1 VGTETEAPGRPARR
15 LPLSRVRKGAAWAA
29 GILLVGALLMFCYL
43 RTAGTVPLLSDGA
56 GNALQ
61 AWQML
66 HGNVLLHGW
75 WATDV
80 SFYTTEL
87 PELTL
92 IEVFTGLRPE
102 VVHIGVALT
111 YTILV
116 LLAAYAARGRARGP
130 EGAVRALIAGGIM
143 LAPQP
148 GAATWILQSSPD
160 HVGTAVPVLI
170 VLLVLDRA
178 PRRCGTISRWY
189 VPVLTAVLLAWG
201 IVGDPLVEV
210 IGSAAL
216 AVACLVRIVPR
227 VRNLRAAGY
236 ELALLGAAAVSLVL
250 ARAADW
256 LIPHLGGFGVTAA
269 RQAILAP
276 PVVTGNLPLGWQSVL
291 AIFGADY
298 PDASGARDTAFAFV
312 HLAGVALVLAAAV
325 VAVWQLVRR
334 LFRPP
339 PAVGGV
345 VPRGVVSGGAVPG
358 GVVPGGAVFGGAGG
372 GGGSPAR
379 DDALMADVLV
389 IASVANVA
397 AFLLVFRL
405 QNIYTAHEIGPVLT
419 FGAVLAGRIFGGPL
433 VRAGS
438 WKTGSPRWRRA
449 GRVAQGAAAALL
461 VCYAV
466 MLGSAADRS
475 QPPPDNVSLAAWLTG
490 HGLRHGL
497 AAYWQGNDV
506 RLETSDRVQLLTVVP
521 GRGGLTP
528 RRWESQLA
536 LFDPATHTANF
547 VVVVPGG
554 RVTQQEAVAVFG
566 SPARVY
572 RQPGFTVLVWNKNL
586 LKQLGAP
593 VS

>member
-1 VGTETEAPGRPARR
+1 
-15 LPLSRVRKGAAWAA
+15 
-29 GILLVGALLMFCYL
+29 
-43 RTAGTVPLLSDGA
+43 
-56 GNALQ
+56 
-61 AWQML
+61 
-66 HGNVLLHGW
+66 
-75 WATDV
+75 
-80 SFYTTEL
+80 
-87 PELTL
+87 
-92 IEVFTGLRPE
+92 
-102 VVHIGVALT
+102 
-111 YTILV
+111 
-116 LLAAYAARGRARGP
+116 
-130 EGAVRALIAGGIM
+130 VRALIAGGIV

-178 PRRCGTISRWY
+178 PYLTGKISRWC
-189 VPVLTAVLLAWG
+189 VPVLVAVLLAWG

-227 VRNLRAAGY
+227 VRNLRTARY

-250 ARAADW
+250 ARAVDW
-256 LIPHLGGFGVTAA
+256 LIPHLGGFGVSAA

-276 PVVTGNLPLGWQSVL
+276 PVVTGNLPLGWRSVL
-291 AIFGADY
+291 AIFGADF

-339 PAVGGV
+339 AAIGG
-345 VPRGVVSGGAVPG
+345 
-358 GVVPGGAVFGGAGG
+358 
-372 GGGSPAR
+372 

-389 IASVANVA
+389 IASVANFA
-397 AFLLVFRL
+397 AFLLVFKL

-433 VRAGS
+433 ARASRAGS
-438 WKTGSPRWRRA
+438 WKKGSPRWRLA
-449 GRVAQGAAAALL
+449 GRVTQGAAAALL

-466 MLGSAADRS
+466 MLGSAADRY

-554 RVTQQEAVAVFG
+554 RVTQQEAVTVFG

-572 RQPGFTVLVWNKNL
+572 RQPGFTVLVWNQNL

>member
-1 VGTETEAPGRPARR
+1 
-15 LPLSRVRKGAAWAA
+15 
-29 GILLVGALLMFCYL
+29 
-43 RTAGTVPLLSDGA
+43 
-56 GNALQ
+56 
-61 AWQML
+61 
-66 HGNVLLHGW
+66 
-75 WATDV
+75 
-80 SFYTTEL
+80 
-87 PELTL
+87 
-92 IEVFTGLRPE
+92 
-102 VVHIGVALT
+102 
-111 YTILV
+111 
-116 LLAAYAARGRARGP
+116 
-130 EGAVRALIAGGIM
+130 
-143 LAPQP
+143 
-148 GAATWILQSSPD
+148 
-160 HVGTAVPVLI
+160 VLI

-178 PRRCGTISRWY
+178 PRLTGTLSRWS
-189 VPVLTAVLLAWG
+189 VPMVTAVLLAWG

-227 VRNLRAAGY
+227 VRNLRAAWY

-250 ARAADW
+250 ARAVDW

-269 RQAILAP
+269 KQAILAP
-276 PVVTGNLPLGWQSVL
+276 PVVTGNLPLGWRSVL

-339 PAVGGV
+339 AAV
-345 VPRGVVSGGAVPG
+345 
-358 GVVPGGAVFGGAGG
+358 
-372 GGGSPAR
+372 GSPAR

-389 IASVANVA
+389 IASVANFV

-433 VRAGS
+433 ARASRAGS
-438 WKTGSPRWRRA
+438 WKRGSARWRLA

-466 MLGSAADRS
+466 MLGSAADRY

-497 AAYWQGNDV
+497 SAYWQGNDV
-506 RLETSDRVQLLTVVP
+506 RLETGDRVQLLTVVP

-536 LFDPATHTANF
+536 LFDPATHSANF

-554 RVTQQEAVAVFG
+554 RVTQKEAVAVFG

-586 LKQLGAP
+586 LRQLGAP